1 MRRPAHDRRI
11 IESRAAAHPA
21 RVARATR
28 EDTAV
33 TESNRRG
40 ERAVDDELDDV
51 FDDDVPETAPART
64 VSGTRSAPAR
74 SKPAARPRARG
85 DERLNLFAKLVNFI
99 REVVGELQ
107 KVIWPTRKELIT
119 YTTVVVVFVA
129 SIATIV
135 ALLDLGFAKLVLL
148 VFGTS
153 K

>member
-1 MRRPAHDRRI
+1 
-11 IESRAAAHPA
+11 
-21 RVARATR
+21 
-28 EDTAV
+28 V

-40 ERAVDDELDDV
+40 ERAVDDE
-51 FDDDVPETAPART
+51 FDDGVDEDGPETATGRT
-64 VSGTRSAPAR
+64 LSRTRSAPAR
-74 SKPAARPRARG
+74 SKPAARPRQREG
-85 DERLNLFAKLVNFI
+85 EGLNLIGRMIRFV
-99 REVVGELQ
+99 REVVAELQ

-129 SIATIV
+129 TIATIV